1 MSGIKF
7 EIVEH
12 ITTISERGKWT
23 LELNRVSWNG
33 NPPKLD
39 LRSLSEDH
47 EKCSKGI
54 NLTHDEALALREV
67 LDRIV

>member
-7 EIVEH
+7 EIAEH

-39 LRSLSEDH
+39 LRSWSEDH

>member
-39 LRSLSEDH
+39 LRSWSEDH
-47 EKCSKGI
+47 EKCSKEI

>member
-39 LRSLSEDH
+39 LRSL
-47 EKCSKGI
+47 
-54 NLTHDEALALREV
+54 V
-67 LDRIV
+67 

>member
-39 LRSLSEDH
+39 LRELVRRPR
-47 EKCSKGI
+47 KMQQG
-54 NLTHDEALALREV
+54 N
-67 LDRIV
+67 

>member
-39 LRSLSEDH
+39 LRSWSEDH

>member
-39 LRSLSEDH
+39 LRSWSEDH

-54 NLTHDEALALREV
+54 KLTHDEALALREV